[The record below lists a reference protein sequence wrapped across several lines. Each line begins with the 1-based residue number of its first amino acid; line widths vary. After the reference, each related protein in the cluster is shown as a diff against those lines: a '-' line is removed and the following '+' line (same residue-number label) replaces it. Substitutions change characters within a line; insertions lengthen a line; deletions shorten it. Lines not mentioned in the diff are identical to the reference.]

1 MSNKI
6 KPLLFKFDFIGF
18 IPQFRILEE
27 ARYKSLFSS
36 FLSIAIIIFSIAF
49 VFHSFVNYL
58 NQNPQVQYYKNND
71 FSTNKTYTISNSLL
85 MFQNNFRC
93 YHNDIDNNN
102 NNNLTITINDP
113 KYLFR
118 KEITYEACELGK
130 NLDIKYKDI
139 VETFENVEMTKL
151 SDYLC
156 LNFSEEFTLIN
167 NPYIPDELEKYLEFR
182 IETDCENYILDFNL
196 ITQNDFIEHNNK
208 NNPIIPYFQ
217 KHRIRSNSNPTN
229 LLFYYNY
236 IKYESDDGI
245 IFSNKKNLEGI
256 GISNSNIYDKNELF
270 DYALSI
276 EFRINGASY
285 DYYQRSFI
293 KFQAFLADVT
303 SLINLLITI
312 CKTISEF
319 LLYKKMNK
327 DIIRYILTSNEVN
340 NNNISKEKQFHKIF
354 DNNIDIEKNK
364 SIKNEVENKIIES
377 PKSAT
382 ISNEKNDSDYSKNG
396 KENDKVSIVMKK
408 LKLFNIIKS
417 FFCCKNKKMKLICL
431 CNEIINKDIC
441 IEKILKR
448 LYLIENEFDVL
459 RNEKFSEIEDII
471 DNINNDLSNRIK
483 DINEK
488 DFNKNNKIT

>member
-1 MSNKI
+1 MSIKI

-36 FLSIAIIIFSIAF
+36 LLSIAIIIFSVAF
-49 VFHSFVNYL
+49 IFYSFVDYL

-71 FSTNKTYTISNSLL
+71 FSTNKTYEISNSLL

-93 YHNDIDNNN
+93 DSNNSN
-102 NNNLTITINDP
+102 NSKLTITINDP
-113 KYLFR
+113 KYLFQ
-118 KEITYEACELGK
+118 KEIHYEECELGK

-139 VETFENVEMTKL
+139 IETFENVEMTKL

-156 LNFSEEFTLIN
+156 LNFQNEEFTLIN
-167 NPYIPDELEKYLEFR
+167 NPYIPDEFEKYLEFR
-182 IETDCENYILDFNL
+182 IESDCENYVLAFNL

-208 NNPIIPYFQ
+208 NNPIVPYYQ

-245 IFSNKKNLEGI
+245 IFSNKKKTEGI
-256 GISNSNIYDKNELF
+256 GISNSNVYDKNELF
-270 DYALSI
+270 DNPLSI

-303 SLINLLITI
+303 SLINFLII
-312 CKTISEF
+312 IGKTISEF

-327 DIIRYILTSNEVN
+327 DIIRYILTSNEIK

-354 DNNIDIEKNK
+354 ENNIDIEMNKN
-364 SIKNEVENKIIES
+364 IKKEVENKIIKT
-377 PKSAT
+377 PKLT
-382 ISNEKNDSDYSKNG
+382 TNSNEKNDEDYSES
-396 KENDKVSIVMKK
+396 ENENENNKVNIVMKN
-408 LKLFNIIKS
+408 LKLINIIKS
-417 FFCCKNKKMKLICL
+417 FFCCKDKKMKLIYL
-431 CNEIINKDIC
+431 CNEVINKDIC
-441 IEKILKR
+441 IERILKR

-459 RNEKFSEIEDII
+459 RNEKFSEIKDII
-471 DNINNDLSNRIK
+471 DNINNDLNGGIK
-483 DINEK
+483 DKYEK
-488 DFNKNNKIT
+488 YLNKNNKIT